1 MGPPSSMAPPS
12 FQTSEDLAAGSQ
24 LASTASWDIG
34 RTQTEDL
41 SPEVYGMVLQAFEE
55 HAGPEHVREQMNLP
69 HFKDRLPQE
78 PV

>member
-1 MGPPSSMAPPS
+1 MAPPS

-41 SPEVYGMVLQAFEE
+41 SPEVYGMMLQAFEK

-78 PV
+78 PVWVCCVP